1 MTALPASEAY
11 RRWAPCYEQEN
22 PVTVLECE
30 LVERLSLSP
39 RGLRLLD
46 VGCGT
51 GRRLA
56 ATGAAAAVGVEPCAE
71 MLQVGRQTHAFGPE
85 VRLIEGDAR
94 ALPLADGGFEL
105 VWCRL
110 VIGHLAECHA
120 AYGEI
125 GRVAAPGGQVV
136 ITDFHPAAYAA
147 GMRRTFRDG
156 GDVVEVEHYVHDVG
170 TQIAA
175 AHAAGLILVDRAE
188 AVPGTTVR
196 PLFEAA
202 GRADLYEKHR
212 GTPLVSALLF
222 VRDG

>member
-1 MTALPASEAY
+1 MRTLAAAEAY
-11 RRWAPCYEQEN
+11 RRWAPSYEQEN

-30 LVERLSLSP
+30 LVDRLSPTP

-56 ATGAAAAVGVEPCAE
+56 ATGAGYAVGVEPCAE
-71 MLQVGRQTHAFGPE
+71 MLRAGRQAHAFGPE

-94 ALPLADGGFEL
+94 TLPLADGAFDL

-110 VIGHLAECHA
+110 VIGHLAECET
-120 AYGEI
+120 AYREM
-125 GRVAAPGGQVV
+125 GRVTAVGGHAVV
-136 ITDFHPAAYAA
+136 TDFHPAAYAA

-156 GDVVEVEHYVHDVG
+156 GEVIEAAHYVHDAE

-175 AHAAGLILVDRAE
+175 ARAAGLTLIDRAE
-188 AVPGTTVR
+188 AAGGATVR
-196 PLFEAA
+196 PFFEAA
-202 GRADLYEKHR
+202 GRMDLYEKQS
-212 GTPLVSALLF
+212 GVPLVSALLF
-222 VRDG
+222 RRDA